1 MNQLK
6 TQLQNVA
13 AGFGRRSRQLA
24 SGVGASVLLIGTQA
38 HAALPAGVETALNDA
53 QVDGVTVAGI
63 VLGVIIAIAAF
74 KYIRRA
80 L

>member
-1 MNQLK
+1 MKNFK
-6 TQLQNVA
+6 RV
-13 AGFGRRSRQLA
+13 GLA
-24 SGVGASVLLIGTQA
+24 SVAMMGVTAGSAF
-38 HAALPAGVETALNDA
+38 AALPTEVTDALDTAKT
-53 QVDGVTVAGI
+53 DGVAMAGI